1 VIARHEQWQ
10 AEHEARMARIEQHLE
25 ATAAQQALNT
35 QAIAH
40 LTASILDLR
49 NLVADHIQSRNQTE

>member
-1 VIARHEQWQ
+1 
-10 AEHEARMARIEQHLE
+10 MARIEQHLE